1 MHWNTTTGMKSTL
14 NSHSWRAHHF
24 SGIERTVHKLII
36 PQRTRRAVKSRSTP
50 FSLSF
55 SILSIRPFHNLS
67 ITFTTSASSLFSP
80 AEPAAGPPRASRA
93 CIEPGFRTGRFA
105 LCDTGAMRPPIRSCD
120 LLAASALALLQLSA
134 AVQGATPPPPSN
146 TTAGAFANFSE
157 ATEAA
162 SFLGANNL
170 TYIGCEGFDDARAA
184 DRACVRLLGHTRGT
198 CYASPVYG
206 NATSVDVC
214 RCITYAGLT
223 PPGNCVDATCV
234 WGADA
239 CSVRQWQNYV
249 GIVLH
254 SFAVLQTTYVF
265 GFGLYVIAAG
275 RKNLRMNSMSV
286 TLVCITLAS
295 MFHLLW
301 RVSEFVGYGVLLST
315 VPGKEVQKPI
325 AVPGFT
331 MCGLIGVLAFPLQW
345 LEVAKKAA
353 QIKVTR
359 GRDSSRCKAPH
370 VAVAITAFVITGA
383 VLFFAITGRFFL
395 ISSEFPSSHMP
406 VMDV

>member
-1 MHWNTTTGMKSTL
+1 
-14 NSHSWRAHHF
+14 
-24 SGIERTVHKLII
+24 
-36 PQRTRRAVKSRSTP
+36 
-50 FSLSF
+50 
-55 SILSIRPFHNLS
+55 
-67 ITFTTSASSLFSP
+67 
-80 AEPAAGPPRASRA
+80 
-93 CIEPGFRTGRFA
+93 
-105 LCDTGAMRPPIRSCD
+105 MRPPIRSCD

-198 CYASPVYG
+198 CYESPVYG